1 MGRDHHQRQTGPQGL
16 RGPPRR
22 AGYARE
28 RIVISVHGKELA
40 AIVPVRD
47 LAVFE
52 RLEDILDVIVAER
65 ILARVDSGEEPTYS
79 LEEIEEPTRA
89 R

>member
-1 MGRDHHQRQTGPQGL
+1 
-16 RGPPRR
+16 
-22 AGYARE
+22 
-28 RIVISVHGKELA
+28 
-40 AIVPVRD
+40 VRD

-52 RLEDILDVIVAER
+52 RLEDILDVIEAER